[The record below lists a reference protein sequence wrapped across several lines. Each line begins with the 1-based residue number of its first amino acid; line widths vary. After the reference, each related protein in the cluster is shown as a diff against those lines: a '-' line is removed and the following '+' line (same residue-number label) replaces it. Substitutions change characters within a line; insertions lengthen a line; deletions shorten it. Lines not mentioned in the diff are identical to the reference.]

1 MLKLLM
7 REVNP
12 EQADLNTTIKDVIDY
27 LLHFVKNPAEK
38 IKHLPHWS
46 WTSLF
51 ILQITIAIFSGVISG
66 LLKLNFYTI
75 MAGVFLMPIVSTV
88 AALLLTTFFYYYFQF
103 FEERTESFRKLLTFV
118 ILASIPFFI
127 FQVLSEYLRFV
138 SLIGFAFTSLLAII
152 GLTENFRVHRK
163 RAILLVSALFA
174 LALMAWI
181 YTQYTTPN
189 GVSG

>member
-1 MLKLLM
+1 MLMLSM

-27 LLHFVKNPAEK
+27 LIQYIKNPAEK

-51 ILQITIAIFSGVISG
+51 VLQITLAIVSGVLSG

-127 FQVLSEYLRFV
+127 FQVISEYLRFI

-152 GLTENFRVHRK
+152 GLTENFRVERK
-163 RAILLVSALFA
+163 RAIVLVGSLFA
-174 LALMAWI
+174 LALFTWI

-189 GVSG
+189 GISG

>member
-1 MLKLLM
+1 M

-12 EQADLNTTIKDVIDY
+12 DHANLNTTIKDVIEFLTHY
-27 LLHFVKNPAEK
+27 VKNPAEK

-51 ILQITIAIFSGVISG
+51 ILQITLAIASGVISG
-66 LLKLNFYTI
+66 LLKWNFYTT
-75 MAGVFLMPIVSTV
+75 MYGVFLMPIVSTV

-103 FEERTESFRKLLTFV
+103 FEERTESFRELLTFV

-127 FQVLSEYLRFV
+127 FQVISEYLRFV

-152 GLTENFRVHRK
+152 GLTENFHVHRK
-163 RAILLVSALFA
+163 RAIFLVGSLFA
-174 LALMAWI
+174 LALLTWV

-189 GVSG
+189 GISG

>member
-1 MLKLLM
+1 MLMLNM

-12 EQADLNTTIKDVIDY
+12 EQANLNTTIKEVIDFLVHY
-27 LLHFVKNPAEK
+27 LKNPAEK

-46 WTSLF
+46 WTSLI
-51 ILQITIAIFSGVISG
+51 ILQVTLAIISGLISG
-66 LLKLNFYTI
+66 LLKLNVYT
-75 MAGVFLMPIVSTV
+75 MMYGVLLMPIVSTV

-103 FEERTESFRKLLTFV
+103 FEERTESFRYLLTFV

-127 FQVLSEYLRFV
+127 FQVISEYLRFV

-152 GLTENFRVHRK
+152 GLTENFRVHKK
-163 RAILLVSALFA
+163 RAILLVGSLFV
-174 LALMAWI
+174 LALLTWV

-189 GVSG
+189 GISG

>member
-1 MLKLLM
+1 M

-12 EQADLNTTIKDVIDY
+12 EQSGLNTTIKDVIDY
-27 LLHFVKNPAEK
+27 LIHYIKNPAEK

-51 ILQITIAIFSGVISG
+51 ILQITLAIFSGVVSG
-66 LLKLNFYTI
+66 LLKLNFYTV

-152 GLTENFRVHRK
+152 GLTENFRVQRK
-163 RAILLVSALFA
+163 RAIALVSTLFI
-174 LALMAWI
+174 LALLTWI

-189 GVSG
+189 GISG

>member
-1 MLKLLM
+1 M

-12 EQADLNTTIKDVIDY
+12 QSQPDLNTSIKDVIDFLVHY
-27 LLHFVKNPAEK
+27 LKNPAEK

-46 WTSLF
+46 WTSLL
-51 ILQITIAIFSGVISG
+51 ILQVTLAIASGVVSG
-66 LLKLNFYTI
+66 LLKLNFYTV
-75 MAGVFLMPIVSTV
+75 MYGVFLMPIVSTV

-118 ILASIPFFI
+118 ILSSIPFFV
-127 FQVLSEYLRFV
+127 FQVISEYLRFV
-138 SLIGFAFTSLLAII
+138 SLIGFAFTSLIAVI

-163 RAILLVSALFA
+163 RAIVLVGTLFV
-174 LALMAWI
+174 LALLTWV